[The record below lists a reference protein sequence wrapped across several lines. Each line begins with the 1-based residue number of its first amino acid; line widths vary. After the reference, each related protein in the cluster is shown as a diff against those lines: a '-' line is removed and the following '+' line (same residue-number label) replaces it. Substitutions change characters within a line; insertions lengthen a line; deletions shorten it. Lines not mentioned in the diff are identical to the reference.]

1 MLKFLLMNTMGHI
14 DSLLIVKFYD
24 IIVLLLVLH
33 FDLVAIAIEPMQF
46 IQPLNQWK
54 IEINKNGRANIH
66 GVSAVK
72 LMFYIFVCE
81 LDDKIDTPGSKLPGH
96 TYYISN
102 FKPTSYPPIDS
113 EWTTHSP
120 FVKLA

>member
-66 GVSAVK
+66 GV
-72 LMFYIFVCE
+72 LHFCM
-81 LDDKIDTPGSKLPGH
+81 
-96 TYYISN
+96 
-102 FKPTSYPPIDS
+102 
-113 EWTTHSP
+113 
-120 FVKLA
+120 